1 MELPPWNGST
11 EQVGTMM
18 GQVALR
24 DAGRNSVRREYQ
36 GQERPHEL
44 RRLSRDLK
52 EVQGLAQAKRRAQA
66 EALGGACQV
75 HLRTSQR
82 ASMAGTESIP
92 PTARGAGTVITS
104 SYRRGKRGSERGS
117 DLPRV
122 TQPGSGSVRS
132 SHSSHSQAVPGCIH
146 ANGGSVCVTRLHGPR
161 VAPRKHVSPAL
172 VTAVGGMIVQSRA
185 LQGARGRDRGW
196 ART

>member
-1 MELPPWNGST
+1 MPGAFEDQPEGQYGRDRVNPSNSQGS
-11 EQVGTMM
+11 
-18 GQVALR
+18 
-24 DAGRNSVRREYQ
+24 RNCYYLLLQ
-36 GQERPHEL
+36 
-44 RRLSRDLK
+44 
-52 EVQGLAQAKRRAQA
+52 KR
-66 EALGGACQV
+66 
-75 HLRTSQR
+75 
-82 ASMAGTESIP
+82 
-92 PTARGAGTVITS
+92 
-104 SYRRGKRGSERGS
+104 KRGSERGS